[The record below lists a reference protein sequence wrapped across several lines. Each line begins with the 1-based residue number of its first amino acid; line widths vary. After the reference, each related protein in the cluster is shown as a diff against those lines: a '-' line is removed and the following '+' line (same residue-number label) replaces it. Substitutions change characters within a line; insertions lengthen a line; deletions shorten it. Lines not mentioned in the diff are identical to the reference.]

1 MYTWFYLSLFTL
13 KNQIFSNTVPQL
25 FQTVSWEKRHPTFT
39 EHPKNFANFVA
50 LLTPWLTSWLCN
62 GFTGWLL
69 DPNVQPVGRA
79 ELFSCDCKL
88 WSPEEQTDTPW
99 IHRPGLLT
107 VLGTDS
113 VRSCRVLAIL
123 WTLAETE
130 TCDSATR
137 QSRLAVL
144 PAASGRKASHS
155 QDLSNPHCGSMQKQ
169 DIHPLKRHKHSGII
183 LICVKEHWAEQKC
196 SKKTWF
202 LVIGL
207 SCESKKKKFFYYY
220 LPVFFPPHFDFAFT
234 FFAAKKI
241 TWINRRRGKK
251 TWQKFL
257 IACRQTLKCKTWL
270 AKKDKIKLIKISINY

>member
-1 MYTWFYLSLFTL
+1 MRQWAAFIGMSRAPPPTLISFNRSVLERSGFSGLPSEDFPSSRVRIPTRCTRMMFLSWLFSLGFYVYGSISVFIYIKEQHSSSNCQSSNIERKGTRLLLNTQ
-13 KNQIFSNTVPQL
+13 KNL
-25 FQTVSWEKRHPTFT
+25 
-39 EHPKNFANFVA
+39 VA

-88 WSPEEQTDTPW
+88 WSPEEQTDTRW

-144 PAASGRKASHS
+144 PAASGRNASHS
-155 QDLSNPHCGSMQKQ
+155 QDLSNPRCGSIQKQ
-169 DIHPLKRHKHSGII
+169 DIHPLKRHKHPGII
-183 LICVKEHWAEQKC
+183 LICVKEHWAERKC

-202 LVIGL
+202 LGML
-207 SCESKKKKFFYYY
+207 
-220 LPVFFPPHFDFAFT
+220 VFF
-234 FFAAKKI
+234 
-241 TWINRRRGKK
+241 
-251 TWQKFL
+251 
-257 IACRQTLKCKTWL
+257 
-270 AKKDKIKLIKISINY
+270 